1 LTSFSLFYFLI
12 ATILT
17 IVALPFLIFF
27 SFKDKYKVSIP
38 KRFFLIKNP
47 PFKSKA
53 IWFHVCSF
61 GEVVSLKSLLSK
73 IDESVNISVTTGTGY
88 EEAKKYKADVRFLPF
103 ESLLPFWVNRQKVL
117 VVSEAE
123 LWYMLFF
130 MAKKR
135 GAKTIL
141 INARISDNSYK
152 SYVKFSWFYKRIFS
166 YIDIVFAQSEKD
178 KERLL
183 EIGAKEVEVTGN
195 IKAYGEIKTTRVF
208 DKPKQEVI
216 TLASTHPGEET
227 LLLEHINYHDKKL
240 IVVPRHPERF
250 KEVGELLARFAKER
264 GLSFHKFS
272 DHEDFESDVIM
283 IDKMGELVNIY
294 AISDL
299 VFLGGS
305 FVDNVGG
312 HNPLEPATFG
322 CKIIS
327 GKYIFNQKSLFDLV
341 ENINVV
347 EIEEI
352 EQTQKEALV
361 TKVLGKVELE
371 PIIKALL
378 CHTAK

>member
-1 LTSFSLFYFLI
+1 M
-12 ATILT
+12 
-17 IVALPFLIFF
+17 ALPFLLLLI
-27 SFKDKYKVSIP
+27 FKDKYKVSIP
-38 KRFFLIKNP
+38 KRFFLFKNP
-47 PFKSKA
+47 PFKNSA

-61 GEVVSLKSLLSK
+61 GEVVSLKPLLAK
-73 IDESVNISVTTGTGY
+73 IDEAVNISVTTGTGY

-152 SYVKFSWFYKRIFS
+152 SYLKFSWFYKRIFS
-166 YIDIVFAQSEKD
+166 YIDMVFAQSEKD
-178 KERLL
+178 KKRLL

-195 IKAYGEIKTTRVF
+195 IKAYGDIKTTRVF
-208 DKPKQEVI
+208 KKPKQEVI
-216 TLASTHPGEET
+216 TLASTHPAEEA
-227 LLLEHINYHDKKL
+227 LLLEHIDYHDKKL
-240 IVVPRHPERF
+240 IIVPRHPERF
-250 KEVGELLARFAKER
+250 KEVGLFLEAFAKEQ

-272 DHEDFESDVIM
+272 QREDFESDVIM
-283 IDKMGELVNIY
+283 IDKMGELINIY
-294 AISDL
+294 AISDI
-299 VFLGGS
+299 VYLGGS

-322 CKIIS
+322 CKILS
-327 GKYIFNQKSLFDLV
+327 GKYIFNQKALFELV
-341 ENINVV
+341 ENINVI
-347 EIEEI
+347 EIEESA
-352 EQTQKEALV
+352 QTQKEALS
-361 TKVLGKVELE
+361 TKILGKVDIE

-378 CHTAK
+378 WHTPKK